1 MRSLNPLFRWSVNHT
16 VAVQQPLE
24 LFALHL
30 TEVGT

>member
-1 MRSLNPLFRWSVNHT
+1 MPASAAYCWSVNHT
-16 VAVQQPLE
+16 VVVQQPLE